1 MLRTVL
7 VAAAAIAVAGLGYAQ
22 AGEERMPTAAEL
34 AKIEDALKAAG
45 YVSWDE
51 IELERGGWEIDD
63 ARDADGNQ
71 YDLMLNPDTL
81 EIISKQKED

>member
-1 MLRTVL
+1 MRTVL

-22 AGEERMPTAAEL
+22 ADERMPTSDEL
-34 AKIEDALKAAG
+34 AKIEKVLKSAG

-81 EIISKQKED
+81 EIISKQRED